1 MTGDQAIG
9 TFFTGGLTV
18 VMRVDA
24 VAPGVVVEAWVG
36 GGDGDPAVAHLAEH
50 VAIAQAGGV
59 LDGRTTPDAT
69 IVRGVGADLDAAL
82 APVWRAI
89 TIERAAST
97 LVDAE
102 AAAIARETDGPA
114 PTVSPA
120 TIEQWWLRRWRGQR
134 ATLVVA
140 GRFAPAAVAAWV
152 RPWPGRHRPSSPLRR
167 ASRTHDRLVLPG
179 PAPTA
184 RTAPAA
190 ALAAAATGRATLLS
204 GAFVVDD
211 RAPLA
216 WPDADDHDA
225 WIAARLAAARLPVVG
240 ADGWIGEAAAAHH
253 VAADPSWPRRHRRAL
268 ARATPTAVAAAAR
281 ALLQAQAAAPSPAPR
296 RTRQARPPVAPTRRT
311 IGATRVIVASH
322 ASPSVAVRWSWTI
335 GPDPE
340 RLAPLAA
347 AAIARCFEARGL
359 DGLGARAELALTRD
373 RLDLR
378 GELPVDGWAAALAEL
393 AACVAAP
400 DASLGAHDRDRAR
413 LAAVAAA
420 VAASPVRQALAA
432 FARARFGA
440 HPLAAEVA
448 ALAPAGALPDALSW
462 WASRRR
468 APAVLAVVG
477 PVELDALA
485 AVLDPRAA
493 VAPPPPPP
501 RPPAPPRELYLDGRP
516 GDTAVVLGLDAL
528 GATDPDRAALDVL
541 AAVLAAPGAL
551 PAGTRVAVADT
562 LDAGYLALGV
572 ANPRDRAA
580 TVSALEAALA
590 AVLAAPPDAFAV
602 DAARARIAAHRDRR
616 GSLAREA
623 DELVQ
628 AELGAPSL
636 AAVDAAAVARVA
648 RRVLVL
654 DRAVIVTVR
663 GPDVTPAVER
673 RQRAPA
679 RRARRRR

>member
-1 MTGDQAIG
+1 MTGDLAIG
-9 TFFTGGLTV
+9 TFRTGGLTV
-18 VMRVDA
+18 VMRVDPA
-24 VAPGVVVEAWVG
+24 APGVVAEAWVG
-36 GGDGDPAVAHLAEH
+36 GGEGDPAVAHLAEH
-50 VAIAQAGGV
+50 VAVAQADGA

-69 IVRGVGADLDAAL
+69 IVRGVGAELAAAL

-89 TIERAAST
+89 TAERASLA
-97 LVDAE
+97 VVEAE
-102 AAAIARETDGPA
+102 AEAIARETDGPA
-114 PTVSPA
+114 PTA
-120 TIEQWWLRRWRGQR
+120 TATALERWWQRSWRGQR

-152 RPWPGRHRPSSPLRR
+152 RPWPGRHRASSPLRR
-167 ASRTHDRLVLPG
+167 ASRTPDRLVLPG

-184 RTAPAA
+184 REAPAA
-190 ALAAAATGRATLLS
+190 ALAAAATGRAALLS

-211 RAPLA
+211 RAPLV
-216 WPDADDHDA
+216 WPDADDRDA

-253 VAADPSWPRRHRRAL
+253 VAADPGWPRRHRRAL
-268 ARATPTAVAAAAR
+268 ARTSPPAIAAAVR
-281 ALLQAQAAAPSPAPR
+281 ALLHAQAAAPPAPR
-296 RTRQARPPVAPTRRT
+296 RAVQARPSTAPTRRT
-311 IGATRVIVASH
+311 VGATRVVVAAH
-322 ASPSVAVRWSWTI
+322 PAAAIAVRWSWSI
-335 GPDPE
+335 GADPE

-347 AAIARCFEARGL
+347 AAIVRCFEARGL
-359 DGLGARAELALTRD
+359 DGLSAHAELAVTRDRLELRAELAI
-373 RLDLR
+373 
-378 GELPVDGWAAALAEL
+378 DGWAAALAEL

-400 DASLGAHDRDRAR
+400 DASLAAHDRDRAR

-420 VAASPVRQALAA
+420 VTASPVRQALAA
-432 FARARFGA
+432 FARARYGA
-440 HPLAAEVA
+440 HPLAVDVA
-448 ALAPAGALPDALSW
+448 AVAPVGALPDALTW
-462 WASRRR
+462 WAARRR

-477 PVELDALA
+477 PVELDAIA

-493 VAPPPPPP
+493 IAPPAPPP
-501 RPPAPPRELYLDGRP
+501 RPIAPPRELYLDGRP
-516 GDTAVVLGLDAL
+516 GDTAVVLGLDAV

-580 TVSALEAALA
+580 TVRALEAALA
-590 AVLAAPPDAFAV
+590 ATLAAPPDALAV
-602 DAARARIAAHRDRR
+602 DAARARLAAHRDRR
-616 GSLAREA
+616 GPLAREA
-623 DELVQ
+623 DELAQ
-628 AELGAPSL
+628 AELGAPPL

-663 GPDVTPAVER
+663 GPDLTPAVER

-679 RRARRRR
+679 RRGRRRR